1 MVVAAT
7 INEYNTS
14 GETQSLDVANLNVG
28 RLDAS
33 EMTPGPTNSI
43 VVNTNSFEKWARVA
57 FASIDNQ
64 VDNLQVWISTGALD
78 AEADLKVNT
87 RTAAQT
93 GYANDA
99 FATPTATTSTV
110 ATFDA
115 EESDPGAANLGL
127 AQDGNLATAK
137 AADGE
142 SDYFVMQYQ
151 ASASHP
157 GGSITQLTLTFQYD
171 EQ

>member
-7 INEYNTS
+7 INEYNTVS
-14 GETQSLDVANLNVG
+14 ETQSLNVANLNVG

-43 VVNTNSFEKWARVA
+43 PVDSYSYEKWARIA
-57 FASIDNQ
+57 FATIDNQ
-64 VDNLQVWISTGALD
+64 IDNLQVWIDNVLD
-78 AEADLKVNT
+78 AQATLKANT
-87 RTAAQT
+87 RTATQT

-99 FATPTATTSTV
+99 FATPVITV
-110 ATFDA
+110 SSVASFDMEVA
-115 EESDPGAANLGL
+115 DPGEANLGL
-127 AQDGNLATAK
+127 EQDSNLATPK
-137 AADGE
+137 TVDGQ
-142 SDYFVMQYQ
+142 SDYLVLQYH

-157 GGSITQLTLTFQYD
+157 GGSISQITMTIQYD

>member
-7 INEYNTS
+7 INEYNTV
-14 GETQSLDVANLNVG
+14 GETQSLDVGNLNVG

-43 VVNTNSFEKWARVA
+43 VAGTHSYEKWARIA

-64 VDNLQVWISTGALD
+64 VDNLQVWKSVGALH

-87 RTAAQT
+87 RTATQT

-99 FATPTATTSTV
+99 SATPVATASSV
-110 ATFDA
+110 ATFDV
-115 EESDPGAANLGL
+115 EEADPGEANLGL

-151 ASASHP
+151 TTGSHP
-157 GGSITQLTLTFQYD
+157 GGSITQMTLTFQWD

>member
-7 INEYNTS
+7 LDEYNTVS
-14 GETQSLDVANLNVG
+14 ETESLDVGNLNVG

-43 VVNTNSFEKWARVA
+43 PVDSYSYEKYVRVA

-64 VDNLQVWISTGALD
+64 VDNLQVWIDDVLD
-78 AEADLKVNT
+78 AEATLKANT

-99 FATPTATTSTV
+99 FATPVITV
-110 ATFDA
+110 SSVASFDMEVA
-115 EESDPGAANLGL
+115 DPGAANLGL
-127 AQDGNLATAK
+127 EQDGNLATAK
-137 AADGE
+137 AADGQ
-142 SDYFVMQYQ
+142 SDYLVIQYH

-157 GGSITQLTLTFQYD
+157 GGSISQITMTFQYD